1 MSGKEIL
8 TPSVDRSRLVP
19 PAIPATSISRKHLFH
34 LFETD
39 LPGVTV
45 VAAPVGF
52 GKSSLVS
59 QWAQSVERPTVWF
72 SVNPEDSIQSFFAH
86 VIESIRIVFPGFAEE
101 FENEPSPNALHNIK
115 KLTKAVGEIESGFNF
130 VLNNAASDNPAIA
143 DFAQALIDH
152 LPDNIHLVIIRRVT
166 PTTSLARYAS
176 LGNLSLI
183 TSQDLK
189 FSPEEVSR
197 IAKLNGADIDNEH
210 SRRLLDKC
218 DGWPAAVQMITRSI
232 ARGNQSSK
240 FEIESG
246 SSPLAVLALETI
258 NSFNPEYK
266 SKISRLVLL
275 SEFDLETAA
284 IVLGEDFSESYI
296 NKLATD
302 GLYMSVSSGASRVY
316 RFNDIVY
323 EVLSQQDFGDPEEN
337 KKIHEKLATHFWEKR
352 DYRNAL
358 EHVFKSGNK
367 DKFQLYRD
375 TGIRHM
381 AVIGRGDQLIKWSE
395 YAGDSSP
402 RGEMLKKTI
411 KVVGHLVNLEFARAE
426 ALATELE
433 IISEQSKEFEF
444 LTQLTSMA
452 FAHIYFARGEF
463 TRSLAMID
471 RALITD
477 SPYESI
483 ENTDRI
489 ALLRLKA
496 GIHYLYDQP
505 EEINECLK
513 KARIL
518 LNSGNVLN
526 APYYITCITSLSL
539 WCEGRFFEAAEHA
552 SIAINQASIA
562 GYASISAPLDAY
574 LVLARCQLELSQL
587 DKAVETST
595 VLFEKSSESNIWP
608 WALMA
613 EGTRA
618 RINVTKGQIPQMME
632 IVKQQRERLA
642 TLKSPHELSWL
653 VDITEVFLRFVLDD
667 WERAEE
673 LLRRMPRIEMVRQ
686 IDLNVKFQSDPK
698 RIPALVEGFPEST
711 PREKVNKF
719 LYQATINIDSE
730 NIALGYLNK
739 ALEIGAEVGYHEYFV
754 RQHRLYPIMV
764 KAAAAQ
770 PTVFRESVVHEMTE
784 RIQAMNS
791 DTGALEEKLTTRE
804 LEILK
809 HLTTGVPLSAIAKQL
824 HISQNTMKTHL
835 RNVYRKLGVDGR
847 HTAVEKAK
855 KLLLI

>member
-1 MSGKEIL
+1 MSGKEVL

-45 VAAPVGF
+45 VAAPAGF

-59 QWAQSVERPTVWF
+59 QWAQSVERPTVWL
-72 SVNPEDSIQSFFAH
+72 SINPQDSIQSFFAH
-86 VIESIRIVFPGFAEE
+86 VLESLRIVFPGFASD
-101 FENEPSPNALHNIK
+101 FEKEPSPNALHNIK
-115 KLTKAVGEIESGFNF
+115 KLTKAVGELKTGFNF
-130 VLNNAASDNPAIA
+130 VLNNAASDNPAVA
-143 DFAQALIDH
+143 DFSQELIDY
-152 LPDNIHLVIIRRVT
+152 LPDNVHLVVIRRVT

-197 IAKLNGADIDNEH
+197 IADLNGADIDNDH
-210 SRRLLDKC
+210 SRRLLEKC
-218 DGWPAAVQMITRSI
+218 DGWPAAVQMITRAI
-232 ARGNQSSK
+232 ARGTQSSN

-258 NSFNPEYK
+258 NSLNEENK

-302 GLYMSVSSGASRVY
+302 GLYMSVSSGASRIY

-323 EVLSQQDFGDPEEN
+323 EVLSQQNFGDPEEN
-337 KKIHEKLATHFWEKR
+337 RKIHERLATYFWDKR
-352 DYRNAL
+352 DYGKAL
-358 EHVFKSGNK
+358 EHVFKSG
-367 DKFQLYRD
+367 DREKFQIYLD
-375 TGIRHM
+375 TSIRQM

-395 YAGDSSP
+395 YSGDSSP
-402 RGEMLKKTI
+402 RGEVMKKTI

-433 IISEQSKEFEF
+433 IISEQSKELEF

-496 GIHYLYDQP
+496 GIHFIYDQP
-505 EEINECLK
+505 EEINDCLK
-513 KARIL
+513 KTRIL
-518 LNSGNVLN
+518 LNSGNVVN
-526 APYYITCITSLSL
+526 APYYITCITALSL

-552 SIAINQASIA
+552 SIAINQAAIA
-562 GYASISAPLDAY
+562 GYSSISAPLDAY
-574 LVLARCQLELSQL
+574 LVLARCQLELSQIE
-587 DKAVETST
+587 KAIETST
-595 VLFEKSSESNIWP
+595 LLFEKSSDSNIWP

-613 EGTRA
+613 EGTSA
-618 RINVTKGQIPQMME
+618 RIRITMGQIPQMME
-632 IVKQQRERLA
+632 VIEQQRERLNE
-642 TLKSPHELSWL
+642 LKAPHELSWL
-653 VDITEVFLRFVLDD
+653 IDVSEVFLRFVLDD
-667 WERAEE
+667 WDRTEA
-673 LLRRMPRIEMVRQ
+673 LLTRMPKIEMVRQ
-686 IDLNVKFQSDPK
+686 MDMNVKFQSDPK
-698 RIPALVEGFPEST
+698 KIPSFVEGLPENT
-711 PREKVNKF
+711 PREKVCKF
-719 LYQATINIDSE
+719 LYQATINMDSE
-730 NIALGYLNK
+730 NLALGYLNK
-739 ALEIGAEVGYHEYFV
+739 ALDVGAEVGYHEYFV

-770 PTVFRESVVHEMTE
+770 PTVFRESVVHEMTK
-784 RIQAMNS
+784 RIQAMHS

-835 RNVYRKLGVDGR
+835 RNVYRKLDVDGR

>member
-1 MSGKEIL
+1 MSGKEVI

-19 PAIPATSISRKHLFH
+19 PAIPATAISRKHLFH

-45 VAAPVGF
+45 VAAPAGF

-86 VIESIRIVFPGFAEE
+86 VLESIRIVFPGFAAE

-115 KLTKAVGEIESGFNF
+115 KLTKVVGEIESGFNF

-189 FSPEEVSR
+189 FSTEEVSR
-197 IAKLNGADIDNEH
+197 IANLNGADIDNEH

-218 DGWPAAVQMITRSI
+218 EGWPAAVQMITRSI
-232 ARGNQSSK
+232 ARGNQSSN

-258 NSFNPEYK
+258 NSLNPESK

-302 GLYMSVSSGASRVY
+302 GLYMSVSSGSTRIY

-323 EVLSQQDFGDPEEN
+323 EVLSQQEFGNPEEK
-337 KKIHEKLATHFWEKR
+337 KKIHEKLATHFWEKS

-367 DKFQLYRD
+367 EKFQLYLD

-395 YAGDSSP
+395 YTGDSSP
-402 RGEMLKKTI
+402 HGELMKKTI

-433 IISEQSKEFEF
+433 IISEQSKELEF

-471 RALITD
+471 RALMTE

-518 LNSGNVLN
+518 LNSGNVIN

-562 GYASISAPLDAY
+562 GYSSISAPLDAY
-574 LVLARCQLELSQL
+574 LVLARCQLELSQI
-587 DKAVETST
+587 DKAIETST
-595 VLFEKSSESNIWP
+595 LLFEKSSESKIWP

-618 RINVTKGQIPQMME
+618 RINITKGQIPQMME
-632 IVKQQRERLA
+632 IVKQQRERLTA
-642 TLKSPHELSWL
+642 LKSPHELSWL

-698 RIPALVEGFPEST
+698 RIPSLVEGFPENT

-719 LYQATINIDSE
+719 LYQATINLDSE
-730 NIALGYLNK
+730 NLALGYLNK
-739 ALEIGAEVGYHEYFV
+739 ALDIGAEVGYHEYFV
-754 RQHRLYPIMV
+754 RQHRLYSIMV

-770 PTVFRESVVHEMTE
+770 PTVFRESVVNEMTE

-835 RNVYRKLGVDGR
+835 RNVYRKLAVDGR

>member
-8 TPSVDRSRLVP
+8 TPSIDRSRLVP
-19 PAIPATSISRKHLFH
+19 PAIPANSISRKHLFH

-45 VAAPVGF
+45 VAAPAGF
-52 GKSSLVS
+52 GKSSLVA
-59 QWAQSVERPTVWF
+59 QWAQSVERPTVWL
-72 SVNPEDSIQSFFAH
+72 SVDPEDSMQSFFAH
-86 VIESIRIVFPGFAEE
+86 VLESIRIAFPGFASD
-101 FENEPSPNALHNIK
+101 FQKEPSPNALNNIK
-115 KLTKAVGEIESGFNF
+115 KLTTAVGGIKSGFNF
-130 VLNNAASDNPAIA
+130 VLNNAATDNPVVA
-143 DFAQALIDH
+143 DFSQALIDH
-152 LPDNIHLVIIRRVT
+152 LPDNVHLVVIRRVT

-189 FSPEEVSR
+189 FSHEEVSR
-197 IAKLNGADIDNEH
+197 IADLNAADIDNDQ
-210 SRRLLDKC
+210 SRRLLEKC
-218 DGWPAAVQMITRSI
+218 DGWPAAVQMITRAI
-232 ARGNQSSK
+232 ARGNQSTQ
-240 FEIESG
+240 FEIQSG

-258 NSFNPEYK
+258 NSLNAENK

-302 GLYMSVSSGASRVY
+302 GLYVSVSSGTNRMY

-323 EVLSQQDFGDPEEN
+323 EVLSQQEFIDPKETR
-337 KKIHEKLATHFWEKR
+337 KIHEKLASHFWEKG
-352 DYRNAL
+352 DYGKAL
-358 EHVFKSGNK
+358 DHVFKSGDQK
-367 DKFQLYRD
+367 KFKVYLD
-375 TGIRHM
+375 TSIRHM
-381 AVIGRGDQLIKWSE
+381 AVIGRGDQLLKWSE
-395 YAGDSSP
+395 YSGDTTP
-402 RGEMLKKTI
+402 QGDVMKKTI

-426 ALATELE
+426 ALASELE
-433 IISEQSKEFEF
+433 IISEQSKELEF

-463 TRSLAMID
+463 TRSLEMID
-471 RALITD
+471 RALASN

-496 GIHYLYDQP
+496 GIHFLYDQP
-505 EEINECLK
+505 EEVNECLK
-513 KARIL
+513 RARAL
-518 LNSGNVLN
+518 LGSGNVVN
-526 APYYITCITSLSL
+526 APYYITCITSMSL

-552 SIAINQASIA
+552 TIAINQASIA
-562 GYASISAPLDAY
+562 GYSSISAPLDAY
-574 LVLARCQLELSQL
+574 MVLARCQLELSEL
-587 DKAVETST
+587 DKSVETST

-618 RINVTKGQIPQMME
+618 RINITKGQIPQMME
-632 IVKQQRERLA
+632 IVKQQREKLA
-642 TLKSPHELSWL
+642 SLKSHHELSWM
-653 VDITEVFLRFVLDD
+653 VDLTELFLRFVLDD

-686 IDLNVKFQSDPK
+686 IDLNAKFQSDPK
-698 RIPALVEGFPEST
+698 KIPALVDAFPENT
-711 PREKVNKF
+711 PRERVNKF
-719 LYQATINIDSE
+719 LYQATINVESE
-730 NIALGYLNK
+730 NVALGYLNK
-739 ALEIGAEVGYHEYFV
+739 ALDVGAEVGYHEYFV

-784 RIQAMNS
+784 RIQAMNN
-791 DTGALEEKLTTRE
+791 DTGALEEKLTSRE

-809 HLTTGVPLSAIAKQL
+809 HLTTGIPLSAIAKQL

-835 RNVYRKLGVDGR
+835 RNVYRKLSVDGR

>member
-1 MSGKEIL
+1 
-8 TPSVDRSRLVP
+8 
-19 PAIPATSISRKHLFH
+19 
-34 LFETD
+34 
-39 LPGVTV
+39 
-45 VAAPVGF
+45 
-52 GKSSLVS
+52 
-59 QWAQSVERPTVWF
+59 
-72 SVNPEDSIQSFFAH
+72 
-86 VIESIRIVFPGFAEE
+86 
-101 FENEPSPNALHNIK
+101 
-115 KLTKAVGEIESGFNF
+115 
-130 VLNNAASDNPAIA
+130 
-143 DFAQALIDH
+143 
-152 LPDNIHLVIIRRVT
+152 
-166 PTTSLARYAS
+166 AS

-189 FSPEEVSR
+189 FSAEEVSL
-197 IAKLNGADIDNEH
+197 IADLNGADIENQH
-210 SRRLLDKC
+210 SRSLLEKC
-218 DGWPAAVQMITRSI
+218 DGWPAAVQMMTRAI
-232 ARGNQSSK
+232 ARGHQSSN
-240 FEIESG
+240 FEVESG

-258 NSFNPEYK
+258 NSLNAENR

-302 GLYMSVSSGASRVY
+302 GLYVSVSSGTNRIY
-316 RFNDIVY
+316 RFNDIVH
-323 EVLSQQDFGDPEEN
+323 EVLSQQDFIDPKESR
-337 KKIHEKLATHFWEKR
+337 KIHERLAIHFWDKGHYEK
-352 DYRNAL
+352 AL
-358 EHVFKSGNK
+358 EHIFKSENK
-367 DKFQLYRD
+367 EKFQVYLD
-375 TGIRHM
+375 TSIRHM
-381 AVIGRGDQLIKWSE
+381 AVIGRGDQLLKWSE
-395 YAGDSSP
+395 YSGDSGP
-402 RGEMLKKTI
+402 HGEMMKRTI

-433 IISEQSKEFEF
+433 IISEQSKELEF

-471 RALITD
+471 RALLTD

-496 GIHYLYDQP
+496 GIHFLYDQP
-505 EEINECLK
+505 EEINQCLK
-513 KARIL
+513 RAKSF
-518 LNSGNVLN
+518 LNSGNVIN
-526 APYYITCITSLSL
+526 APYYITCITSMSL

-552 SIAINQASIA
+552 TIAINQASIA
-562 GYASISAPLDAY
+562 GYASISAPHDAY
-574 LVLARCQLELSQL
+574 MVLARCQLELSQL

-618 RINVTKGQIPQMME
+618 RINITKGQIPQMME

-653 VDITEVFLRFVLDD
+653 IDITEVFLRFVLDD

-673 LLRRMPRIEMVRQ
+673 LLHRMPRIEMVRQ
-686 IDLNVKFQSDPK
+686 IDLNAKFQSDPK
-698 RIPALVEGFPEST
+698 KIPALVEAFPENT

-719 LYQATINIDSE
+719 LYQATINVESE

-739 ALEIGAEVGYHEYFV
+739 ALEVGAEVGYHEYFV

-791 DTGALEEKLTTRE
+791 DTGALEEKLTSRE

-809 HLTTGVPLSAIAKQL
+809 HLTTGIPLSAIAKQL

-847 HTAVEKAK
+847 HSAVEKAK
-855 KLLLI
+855 KLLII

>member
-19 PAIPATSISRKHLFH
+19 PATPSNAISRKHLFH

-45 VAAPVGF
+45 VAAPAGF

-72 SVNPEDSIQSFFAH
+72 SVNPQDSMQTFFAH
-86 VIESIRIVFPGFAEE
+86 VLEAIRIVFPGFASE
-101 FENEPSPNALHNIK
+101 FEKEPSPNALHNIK
-115 KLTKAVGEIESGFNF
+115 KLTTAVGAIKSGFNF
-130 VLNNAASDNPAIA
+130 VLNNGALDNPHVT
-143 DFAQALIDH
+143 DFSQELIDH
-152 LPDNIHLVIIRRVT
+152 LSDNVHLVIIRRFT
-166 PTTSLARYAS
+166 PDTSLARYAS

-197 IAKLNGADIDNEH
+197 IADLNGADIDNDH
-210 SRRLLDKC
+210 SRRLLKKC
-218 DGWPAAVQMITRSI
+218 DGWPAAVQMITRAI
-232 ARGNQSSK
+232 ARGNQSSN

-258 NSFNPEYK
+258 NSMNAENK

-284 IVLGEDFSESYI
+284 IVLGEDFSESFI
-296 NKLATD
+296 NKLVTD
-302 GLYMSVSSGASRVY
+302 GLYVSVSSGTSRIY

-323 EVLSQQDFGDPEEN
+323 EALSQQNFGDPEEN
-337 KKIHEKLATHFWEKR
+337 RKIHERLATHFWDKR
-352 DYRNAL
+352 DYGKAL
-358 EHVFKSGNK
+358 EHVFKAGDK
-367 DKFQLYRD
+367 EKFQLYLD
-375 TGIRHM
+375 TSIRHM

-395 YAGDSSP
+395 YSGDSSP
-402 RGEMLKKTI
+402 RGEMMKKTI

-433 IISEQSKEFEF
+433 IISEQSKELEF

-471 RALITD
+471 RALMTD

-496 GIHYLYDQP
+496 GIHFLYDQP
-505 EEINECLK
+505 DEINDCLK
-513 KARIL
+513 RAKSL
-518 LNSGNVLN
+518 LNSGNVIN
-526 APYYITCITSLSL
+526 APYYITCITSMSL

-552 SIAINQASIA
+552 TIAINQASMA

-587 DKAVETST
+587 DKAVDTST
-595 VLFEKSSESNIWP
+595 VLVEKSSESNIWP

-613 EGTRA
+613 EGTSA
-618 RINVTKGQIPQMME
+618 RINITKGQIPQMME
-632 IVKQQRERLA
+632 MVKQQRERLA

-686 IDLNVKFQSDPK
+686 IDLNAKFQSDPK
-698 RIPALVEGFPEST
+698 KIPALVDAFPENT

-719 LYQATINIDSE
+719 LYQATINVESE

-739 ALEIGAEVGYHEYFV
+739 ALEVGAEVGYHEYFV

-791 DTGALEEKLTTRE
+791 DTGALEEKLTSRE

-809 HLTTGVPLSAIAKQL
+809 HLTTGIPLSAIAKQL

>member
-1 MSGKEIL
+1 MSSTEVI
-8 TPSVDRSRLVP
+8 TPSIDRSRILAPAVP
-19 PAIPATSISRKHLFH
+19 ASFISRKHLFH
-34 LFETD
+34 LFETG

-45 VAAPVGF
+45 VAAPAGY

-59 QWAQSVERPTVWF
+59 QWAQGSQLPTVWLN
-72 SVNPEDSIQSFFAH
+72 VNAADSTQSFFAH
-86 VIESIRIVFPGFAEE
+86 VLAAIRVKFPDFGSD
-101 FENEPSPNALHNIK
+101 FENEPSANPFLNVK
-115 KLTKAVGEIESGFNF
+115 KLTQAAGDLKEAFNF
-130 VLNNAASDNPAIA
+130 VLDNGPA
-143 DFAQALIDH
+143 DSPEVTTVAQALIDFLPNNVH
-152 LPDNIHLVIIRRVT
+152 LIIVRRVT

-189 FSPEEVSR
+189 FSDAEISK
-197 IAKLNGADIDNEH
+197 IAEINGLQQLDDDSLKLIDRCE
-210 SRRLLDKC
+210 
-218 DGWPAAVQMITRSI
+218 GWPAAVQMITRSI
-232 ARGNQSSK
+232 ARGNQNSK

-258 NSFNPEYK
+258 NSLNAENK

-284 IVLGEDFSESYI
+284 IVLGEDFSESFI

-302 GLYMSVSSGASRVY
+302 GLYVSVSSGPNRVY

-323 EVLSQQDFGDPEEN
+323 EVLSHQEFGDPREN
-337 KKIHEKLATHFWEKR
+337 RKIHEKLASHFWER
-352 DYRNAL
+352 GDYGKAL
-358 EHVFKSGNK
+358 EHVFKSDNEE
-367 DKFQLYRD
+367 KFKVYLD
-375 TGIRHM
+375 TSIRYM

-395 YAGDSSP
+395 YAGDTSP
-402 RGEMLKKTI
+402 RGEVMKKTI

-433 IISEQSKEFEF
+433 IISEQSKELEF
-444 LTQLTSMA
+444 LNQLTSMA

-463 TRSLAMID
+463 TRSLAMIE
-471 RALITD
+471 RALMSD
-477 SPYESI
+477 SPFESI

-496 GIHYLYDQP
+496 GIHFLYDQP

-518 LNSGNVLN
+518 LNSGNVIN

-552 SIAINQASIA
+552 SIAINQALIA

-574 LVLARCQLELSQL
+574 MVLARCQLELSQL

-595 VLFEKSSESNIWP
+595 VLFEKSTDSNIWP

-618 RINVTKGQIPQMME
+618 CINITKGQIPQMME

-642 TLKSPHELSWL
+642 ELRSPHELSWL
-653 VDITEVFLRFVLDD
+653 IDITEVFLRFVLDD

-673 LLRRMPRIEMVRQ
+673 LLRRMPKIEMVRQ
-686 IDLNVKFQSDPK
+686 IDLNAKFQSDPRK
-698 RIPALVEGFPEST
+698 IPALVDGFPENT
-711 PREKVNKF
+711 PRERVNKF
-719 LYQATINIDSE
+719 LYQATINIDHE
-730 NIALGYLNK
+730 NLALAHLNK

-770 PTVFRESVVHEMTE
+770 PTVFRESVVQEMTE

-791 DTGALEEKLTTRE
+791 DTGALEEKLTARE

-809 HLTTGVPLSAIAKQL
+809 HLTTGIPLSAIAKQL

>member
-8 TPSVDRSRLVP
+8 TPAIDRSRLVP

-45 VAAPVGF
+45 VAAPAGF

-59 QWAQSVERPTVWF
+59 QWAQTVERPTVWLT
-72 SVNPEDSIQSFFAH
+72 VNPQDSMQSFFAH
-86 VIESIRIVFPGFAEE
+86 VLESIRTVFPGFASE
-101 FENEPSPNALHNIK
+101 FEKEPSPNALHNIK
-115 KLTKAVGEIESGFNF
+115 KLTTAVAGIKGGFNF
-130 VLNNAASDNPAIA
+130 VLNNGAVDNPEIA
-143 DFAQALIDH
+143 GFSQELIDY
-152 LPDNIHLVIIRRVT
+152 LPDNVHLVVIRRVT

-197 IAKLNGADIDNEH
+197 IADLNGADIDNEQ
-210 SRRLLDKC
+210 SRSLLEKC
-218 DGWPAAVQMITRSI
+218 DGWPAAVQMITRAI
-232 ARGNQSSK
+232 ARGNKSTQ
-240 FEIESG
+240 FEIGSG
-246 SSPLAVLALETI
+246 TSPLAVLALETI
-258 NSFNPEYK
+258 NSLNAENK

-302 GLYMSVSSGASRVY
+302 GLYMSVSSGPSRIY
-316 RFNDIVY
+316 RFNDIVH
-323 EVLSQQDFGDPEEN
+323 EVLSQQNFGDPEEN
-337 KKIHEKLATHFWEKR
+337 KKIHAKLATFFWEKS
-352 DYRNAL
+352 DYGKAL
-358 EHVFKSGNK
+358 EHVLKSGDK
-367 DKFQLYRD
+367 AKFQVYLD
-375 TGIRHM
+375 TSIRHM
-381 AVIGRGDQLIKWSE
+381 AVIGRGDQLLKWSE
-395 YAGDSSP
+395 YSGDSSP
-402 RGEMLKKTI
+402 RGEVMKKTI

-433 IISEQSKEFEF
+433 IISEQSKELEF

-496 GIHYLYDQP
+496 GIHFLYDQP

-513 KARIL
+513 KARNL
-518 LNSGNVLN
+518 LNSGNVIN

-552 SIAINQASIA
+552 SIAISQASIA
-562 GYASISAPLDAY
+562 GYSSISAPLDAY
-574 LVLARCQLELSQL
+574 MVLARCQLELSQI

-595 VLFEKSSESNIWP
+595 LLYEKSSESAIWP

-613 EGTRA
+613 EGTAA
-618 RINVTKGQIPQMME
+618 RIKITKGQIPQMME
-632 IVKQQRERLA
+632 TVKQQREKLA
-642 TLKSPHELSWL
+642 SLKGAHELSWL
-653 VDITEVFLRFVLDD
+653 VDMTEVFLRFILDD
-667 WERAEE
+667 WDRAEE
-673 LLRRMPRIEMVRQ
+673 LLRRMPKIEMVRQ
-686 IDLNVKFQSDPK
+686 IDLNVKFQNDPK
-698 RIPALVEGFPEST
+698 RIPALVEAFPENT

-730 NIALGYLNK
+730 NLALGYLNK
-739 ALEIGAEVGYHEYFV
+739 ALDAGAEVGYHEYFV

-764 KAAAAQ
+764 KAAATQ

-791 DTGALEEKLTTRE
+791 DTGALDEKLTSRE

>member
-1 MSGKEIL
+1 MSSTEVI
-8 TPSVDRSRLVP
+8 TPSIDRSRILAPAVP
-19 PAIPATSISRKHLFH
+19 ASFISRKHLFH
-34 LFETD
+34 LFETG

-45 VAAPVGF
+45 VAAPAGY

-59 QWAQSVERPTVWF
+59 QWAQGSQLPTVWLN
-72 SVNPEDSIQSFFAH
+72 VNAADSTQSFFAH
-86 VIESIRIVFPGFAEE
+86 VLAAIRVKFPDFGSD
-101 FENEPSPNALHNIK
+101 FENEPSANPFLNVK
-115 KLTKAVGEIESGFNF
+115 KLTQAAGDLKEAFNF
-130 VLNNAASDNPAIA
+130 VLDNGPA
-143 DFAQALIDH
+143 DSPEVTTVAQALIDFLPNNVH
-152 LPDNIHLVIIRRVT
+152 LIIVRRVT

-189 FSPEEVSR
+189 FSDAEISK
-197 IAKLNGADIDNEH
+197 IAEINGLQQLDDDSSKLIDRCE
-210 SRRLLDKC
+210 
-218 DGWPAAVQMITRSI
+218 GWPAAVQMITRSI
-232 ARGNQSSK
+232 ARGNQNSK

-258 NSFNPEYK
+258 NSLNAENK

-284 IVLGEDFSESYI
+284 IVLGEDFSESFI

-302 GLYMSVSSGASRVY
+302 GLYVSVSSGPNRVY

-323 EVLSQQDFGDPEEN
+323 EVLSHQEFGDPREN
-337 KKIHEKLATHFWEKR
+337 RKIHEKLASHFWER
-352 DYRNAL
+352 GDYGKAL
-358 EHVFKSGNK
+358 EHVFKSDNEE
-367 DKFQLYRD
+367 KFKVYLD
-375 TGIRHM
+375 TSIRYM

-395 YAGDSSP
+395 YAGDTSP
-402 RGEMLKKTI
+402 RGEVMKKTI

-433 IISEQSKEFEF
+433 IISEQSKELEF
-444 LTQLTSMA
+444 LNQLTSMA

-463 TRSLAMID
+463 TRSLAMIE
-471 RALITD
+471 RALMSD
-477 SPYESI
+477 SPFESI

-496 GIHYLYDQP
+496 GIHFLYDQP

-518 LNSGNVLN
+518 LNSGNVIN

-552 SIAINQASIA
+552 SIAINQALIA

-574 LVLARCQLELSQL
+574 MVLARCQLELSQL

-595 VLFEKSSESNIWP
+595 VLFEKSTDSNIWP

-618 RINVTKGQIPQMME
+618 CINITKGQIPQMME
-632 IVKQQRERLA
+632 MVKQQRERLA
-642 TLKSPHELSWL
+642 ELRSPHELSWL
-653 VDITEVFLRFVLDD
+653 IDITEVFLRFVLDD

-673 LLRRMPRIEMVRQ
+673 LLRRMPKIEMVRQ
-686 IDLNVKFQSDPK
+686 IDLNAKFQSDPRK
-698 RIPALVEGFPEST
+698 IPALVDGFPENT
-711 PREKVNKF
+711 PRERVNKF
-719 LYQATINIDSE
+719 LYQATINIDHE
-730 NIALGYLNK
+730 NLALAHLNK

-770 PTVFRESVVHEMTE
+770 PTVFRESVVQEMTE

-791 DTGALEEKLTTRE
+791 DTGALEEKLTARE

-809 HLTTGVPLSAIAKQL
+809 HLTTGIPLSAIAKQL

>member
-1 MSGKEIL
+1 MSPKEVI
-8 TPSVDRSRLVP
+8 TPSIDRSRILAPAVP
-19 PAIPATSISRKHLFH
+19 ASFISRKHLFH
-34 LFETD
+34 LFETG

-45 VAAPVGF
+45 VAAPAGY

-59 QWAQSVERPTVWF
+59 QWAQGSQLPTVWLN
-72 SVNPEDSIQSFFAH
+72 VNAADSTQSFFAH
-86 VIESIRIVFPGFAEE
+86 VLAAIRVKFPDFGSD
-101 FENEPSPNALHNIK
+101 FENEPSANPFLNVK
-115 KLTKAVGEIESGFNF
+115 KLTQAAGDLKEAFNF
-130 VLNNAASDNPAIA
+130 VLDNGPA
-143 DFAQALIDH
+143 DSPEVTTVAQALIDFLPNNVH
-152 LPDNIHLVIIRRVT
+152 LIIVRRVT

-189 FSPEEVSR
+189 FSDAEISK
-197 IAKLNGADIDNEH
+197 IAELNGLQQLDNKSIKLIDRCE
-210 SRRLLDKC
+210 
-218 DGWPAAVQMITRSI
+218 GWPAAVQMITRSI
-232 ARGNQSSK
+232 ARGNQNSK

-258 NSFNPEYK
+258 NSLNAENK

-302 GLYMSVSSGASRVY
+302 GLYMSVSSGPNRVY

-323 EVLSQQDFGDPEEN
+323 EVLSHQEFGDPREN
-337 KKIHEKLATHFWEKR
+337 KKIHEKLASHFWER
-352 DYRNAL
+352 GDYGKAL
-358 EHVFKSGNK
+358 DHVFKSDNK
-367 DKFQLYRD
+367 EKFKVYLD
-375 TGIRHM
+375 TSIRHM

-402 RGEMLKKTI
+402 LGDVMKKTI

-433 IISEQSKEFEF
+433 IISEQSKELEF
-444 LTQLTSMA
+444 LNQLTSMA

-471 RALITD
+471 RALMSD

-496 GIHYLYDQP
+496 GIHFLYDQP
-505 EEINECLK
+505 EEINDCLK
-513 KARIL
+513 KARVL
-518 LNSGNVLN
+518 LNSGNVIN

-552 SIAINQASIA
+552 SIAINQALIA

-574 LVLARCQLELSQL
+574 MVLARCQLELSQL

-595 VLFEKSSESNIWP
+595 VLFEKSTDSNIWP

-618 RINVTKGQIPQMME
+618 RINITKGQIPQMME

-642 TLKSPHELSWL
+642 ELRSPHELSWL
-653 VDITEVFLRFVLDD
+653 IDITEVFLRFVLDD

-673 LLRRMPRIEMVRQ
+673 LLRRMPKIEMVRQ
-686 IDLNVKFQSDPK
+686 IDLNAKFQSDPK
-698 RIPALVEGFPEST
+698 KIPALVDGFPENT
-711 PREKVNKF
+711 PRERVNKF
-719 LYQATINIDSE
+719 LYQATINIDHE
-730 NIALGYLNK
+730 NLALAHLNK

-770 PTVFRESVVHEMTE
+770 PTVFIESVVQEMTE

-791 DTGALEEKLTTRE
+791 DTGALEEKLTARE

-809 HLTTGVPLSAIAKQL
+809 HLTTGIPLSAIAKQL

>member
-8 TPSVDRSRLVP
+8 TPSVDHSRLVP
-19 PAIPATSISRKHLFH
+19 PAIPATAISRKHLFH

-45 VAAPVGF
+45 VAAPAGF

-86 VIESIRIVFPGFAEE
+86 VLESIRIVFPGFAAE

-189 FSPEEVSR
+189 FSTEEVSR
-197 IAKLNGADIDNEH
+197 IANLNGADIDNEH

-218 DGWPAAVQMITRSI
+218 EGWPAAVQMITRSI
-232 ARGNQSSK
+232 ARGNQSSN

-258 NSFNPEYK
+258 NSLNPESK

-316 RFNDIVY
+316 KFNDIVY
-323 EVLSQQDFGDPEEN
+323 EVLSQQEFGNPEEN

-367 DKFQLYRD
+367 DKFQLYLD

-395 YAGDSSP
+395 YSADSSP
-402 RGEMLKKTI
+402 RGEMMKKTI

-433 IISEQSKEFEF
+433 IISEQSKELEF

-471 RALITD
+471 RALMTE

-496 GIHYLYDQP
+496 GIHFLYDQP

-518 LNSGNVLN
+518 LNFGNVIN

-562 GYASISAPLDAY
+562 GYSSISAPFDAY
-574 LVLARCQLELSQL
+574 MVLARCQLELSQI
-587 DKAVETST
+587 DKTIETST
-595 VLFEKSSESNIWP
+595 LLFEKSSESKIWP

-618 RINVTKGQIPQMME
+618 RINITKGQIPQMME
-632 IVKQQRERLA
+632 IVKQQRERLTA
-642 TLKSPHELSWL
+642 LKSPHELSWL

-698 RIPALVEGFPEST
+698 RIPSLVEGFPENT

-719 LYQATINIDSE
+719 LYQATINLDSE
-730 NIALGYLNK
+730 NLALGYLNK
-739 ALEIGAEVGYHEYFV
+739 ALDIGAEVGYHEYFV
-754 RQHRLYPIMV
+754 RQHRLYSIMV

-770 PTVFRESVVHEMTE
+770 PTVFRESVVNEMTE

-791 DTGALEEKLTTRE
+791 DTGVLEEKLTTRE

-835 RNVYRKLGVDGR
+835 RNVYRKLAVDGR

>member
-1 MSGKEIL
+1 MSPKEVI
-8 TPSVDRSRLVP
+8 TPSIDRSRILVP
-19 PAIPATSISRKHLFH
+19 AVPASFISRKHLFH
-34 LFETD
+34 LFETG
-39 LPGVTV
+39 LPGITV
-45 VAAPVGF
+45 VAAPAGY

-59 QWAQSVERPTVWF
+59 QWAQGSQLPTVWLN
-72 SVNPEDSIQSFFAH
+72 VNAADSTQSFFAH
-86 VIESIRIVFPGFAEE
+86 VLAAIRVKFPDFGSD
-101 FENEPSPNALHNIK
+101 FENEPSANPLLNVK
-115 KLTKAVGEIESGFNF
+115 KLTEAAGDLKEAFNF
-130 VLNNAASDNPAIA
+130 VLDNGPA
-143 DFAQALIDH
+143 DSPEVTTVAQALIDFLPNNVH
-152 LPDNIHLVIIRRVT
+152 LIIVRRVT

-189 FSPEEVSR
+189 FSDAEISK
-197 IAKLNGADIDNEH
+197 IAEINGLQQLDDDSSKLIDRCE
-210 SRRLLDKC
+210 
-218 DGWPAAVQMITRSI
+218 GWPAAVQMITRSI
-232 ARGNQSSK
+232 ARGNQNSK

-258 NSFNPEYK
+258 NSLNAENK

-284 IVLGEDFSESYI
+284 IVLGEDFSESFI

-302 GLYMSVSSGASRVY
+302 GLYVSVSSGPDRVY

-323 EVLSQQDFGDPEEN
+323 EVLSHQEFGDPREN
-337 KKIHEKLATHFWEKR
+337 RKIHEKLASHFWER
-352 DYRNAL
+352 GDYRKAL
-358 EHVFKSGNK
+358 EHVFKSDNEE
-367 DKFQLYRD
+367 KFKVYLD
-375 TGIRHM
+375 TSIRYM

-395 YAGDSSP
+395 YAGDTSP
-402 RGEMLKKTI
+402 RGEVMKKTI

-433 IISEQSKEFEF
+433 IISEQSKELEF
-444 LTQLTSMA
+444 LNQLTSMA

-463 TRSLAMID
+463 TRSLAMIE
-471 RALITD
+471 RALMSD
-477 SPYESI
+477 SPFESI

-496 GIHYLYDQP
+496 GIHFLYDQP

-518 LNSGNVLN
+518 LNSGNVIN

-552 SIAINQASIA
+552 SIAINQALIA

-574 LVLARCQLELSQL
+574 MVLARCQLELSQL

-595 VLFEKSSESNIWP
+595 VLFEKSTDSNIWP

-618 RINVTKGQIPQMME
+618 CINITKGQIPQMME
-632 IVKQQRERLA
+632 MVKQQRERLA
-642 TLKSPHELSWL
+642 ELRSPHELSWL
-653 VDITEVFLRFVLDD
+653 IDITEVFLRFVLDD

-673 LLRRMPRIEMVRQ
+673 LLRRMPKIEMVRQ
-686 IDLNVKFQSDPK
+686 IDLNAKFQSDPRK
-698 RIPALVEGFPEST
+698 IPALVDGFPENT
-711 PREKVNKF
+711 PRERVNKF
-719 LYQATINIDSE
+719 LYQATINIDHE
-730 NIALGYLNK
+730 NLALAHLNK

-770 PTVFRESVVHEMTE
+770 PTVFRESVVQEMTE

-791 DTGALEEKLTTRE
+791 DTGALEEKLTARE

-809 HLTTGVPLSAIAKQL
+809 HLTTGIPLSAIAKQL

>member
-8 TPSVDRSRLVP
+8 TPSVDHSRLVP
-19 PAIPATSISRKHLFH
+19 PAIPASSISRKHLFH

-45 VAAPVGF
+45 VAAPAGF

-86 VIESIRIVFPGFAEE
+86 VLESIRIAFPGFASD

-115 KLTKAVGEIESGFNF
+115 KLTKAVGEIQSGFNF
-130 VLNNAASDNPAIA
+130 VLNNAASDNPAVA

-152 LPDNIHLVIIRRVT
+152 LPDNVHLVIIRRVT

-197 IAKLNGADIDNEH
+197 IANLNGADIDNEH
-210 SRRLLDKC
+210 SRRLVDKC

-258 NSFNPEYK
+258 NSLNPENK

-302 GLYMSVSSGASRVY
+302 GLYMSVSSGPTRIY

-323 EVLSQQDFGDPEEN
+323 EVLSQQDFGNPEEN

-367 DKFQLYRD
+367 DKFQLYLD

-433 IISEQSKEFEF
+433 IISEQSKELEF

-471 RALITD
+471 RALMTE
-477 SPYESI
+477 SPYGSI

-574 LVLARCQLELSQL
+574 LVLARCQLELSQI
-587 DKAVETST
+587 DKAIETST
-595 VLFEKSSESNIWP
+595 LLFEKSSESNIWP

-618 RINVTKGQIPQMME
+618 RINITKGQIPQMME
-632 IVKQQRERLA
+632 IVKQQRARLE
-642 TLKSPHELSWL
+642 TLRSPHELSWL
-653 VDITEVFLRFVLDD
+653 VDVTEVFLRFVLDD

-673 LLRRMPRIEMVRQ
+673 LLRRMPKIEMVRQ
-686 IDLNVKFQSDPK
+686 IDLNVKFQADPK
-698 RIPALVEGFPEST
+698 KIPTLIEGFPENT

-730 NIALGYLNK
+730 NLALGYLNK
-739 ALEIGAEVGYHEYFV
+739 ALDIGAEVGYHEYFV

-770 PTVFRESVVHEMTE
+770 PTVFRESVVNEMTE

-835 RNVYRKLGVDGR
+835 RNVYRKLAVDGR
-847 HTAVEKAK
+847 HAAVEKAK

>member
-1 MSGKEIL
+1 MSSTEVI
-8 TPSVDRSRLVP
+8 TPSIDRSRILAPAVP
-19 PAIPATSISRKHLFH
+19 ASFISRKHLFH
-34 LFETD
+34 LFETG

-45 VAAPVGF
+45 VAAPAGY

-59 QWAQSVERPTVWF
+59 QWAQGSQLPTVWLN
-72 SVNPEDSIQSFFAH
+72 VNAADSTQSFFAH
-86 VIESIRIVFPGFAEE
+86 VLAAIRVKFPDFGSD
-101 FENEPSPNALHNIK
+101 FENEPSANPFLNVK
-115 KLTKAVGEIESGFNF
+115 KLTQAAGDLKEAFNF
-130 VLNNAASDNPAIA
+130 VLDNGPA
-143 DFAQALIDH
+143 DSPEVTTVAQALIDFLPNNVH
-152 LPDNIHLVIIRRVT
+152 LIIVRRVT

-189 FSPEEVSR
+189 FSDAEISK
-197 IAKLNGADIDNEH
+197 IAEINGLQQLDDDSSKLIDRCE
-210 SRRLLDKC
+210 
-218 DGWPAAVQMITRSI
+218 GWPAAVQMITRSI
-232 ARGNQSSK
+232 ARGNQNSK

-258 NSFNPEYK
+258 NSLNAENK

-284 IVLGEDFSESYI
+284 IVLGEDFSESFI

-302 GLYMSVSSGASRVY
+302 GLYVSVSSGPDRVY

-323 EVLSQQDFGDPEEN
+323 EVLSHQEFGDPREN
-337 KKIHEKLATHFWEKR
+337 RKIHEKLASHFWER
-352 DYRNAL
+352 GDYRKAL
-358 EHVFKSGNK
+358 EHVFKSDNEE
-367 DKFQLYRD
+367 KFKVYLD
-375 TGIRHM
+375 TSIRYM

-395 YAGDSSP
+395 YAGDTSP
-402 RGEMLKKTI
+402 RGEVMKKTI

-433 IISEQSKEFEF
+433 IISEQSKELEF
-444 LTQLTSMA
+444 LNQLTSMA

-471 RALITD
+471 RALMSD

-496 GIHYLYDQP
+496 GIHFLYDQP

-518 LNSGNVLN
+518 LNSGNVIN

-552 SIAINQASIA
+552 SIAINQALIA

-574 LVLARCQLELSQL
+574 MVLARCQLELSQL

-595 VLFEKSSESNIWP
+595 VLFEKSTDSNIWP

-618 RINVTKGQIPQMME
+618 CINITKGQIPQMME
-632 IVKQQRERLA
+632 MVKQQRERLA
-642 TLKSPHELSWL
+642 ELRSPHELSWL
-653 VDITEVFLRFVLDD
+653 IDITEVFLRFVLDD

-673 LLRRMPRIEMVRQ
+673 LLRRMPKIEMVRQ
-686 IDLNVKFQSDPK
+686 IDLNAKFQSDPRK
-698 RIPALVEGFPEST
+698 IPALVDGFPENT
-711 PREKVNKF
+711 PRERVNKF
-719 LYQATINIDSE
+719 LYQATINIDHE
-730 NIALGYLNK
+730 NLALAHLNK

-770 PTVFRESVVHEMTE
+770 PTVFRESVVQEMTE

-791 DTGALEEKLTTRE
+791 DTGALEEKLTARE

-809 HLTTGVPLSAIAKQL
+809 HLTTGIPLSAIAKQL

>member
-1 MSGKEIL
+1 MSPKEVI
-8 TPSVDRSRLVP
+8 TPSIDRSRIVAPSVP
-19 PAIPATSISRKHLFH
+19 ANFISRKHLFH
-34 LFETD
+34 LFETG

-45 VAAPVGF
+45 VAAPAGY
-52 GKSSLVS
+52 GKSALVS
-59 QWAQSVERPTVWF
+59 QWAQSSQLPTVWLN
-72 SVNPEDSIQSFFAH
+72 VNANDSTQSFFAH
-86 VIESIRIVFPGFAEE
+86 VLAAIRMKFPDFGSD
-101 FENEPSPNALHNIK
+101 FENEPSANPLLNVK
-115 KLTKAVGEIESGFNF
+115 KLTEAAGDLKEAFNF
-130 VLNNAASDNPAIA
+130 VLDNGPA
-143 DFAQALIDH
+143 DSPEVTTVAQALIDFLPNNVH
-152 LPDNIHLVIIRRVT
+152 LIIVRRVT

-189 FSPEEVSR
+189 FSDTEVSK
-197 IAKLNGADIDNEH
+197 IAELNGLQQLDSNS
-210 SRRLLDKC
+210 SRLVGRC
-218 DGWPAAVQMITRSI
+218 EGWPAAVQMITRSI
-232 ARGNQSSK
+232 ARGNQYSK

-258 NSFNPEYK
+258 NSLNAENK

-302 GLYMSVSSGASRVY
+302 GLYMSVSSGPNRVY

-323 EVLSQQDFGDPEEN
+323 EVLSQQEFGDPGEN
-337 KKIHEKLATHFWEKR
+337 RKIHEKLASHYWDVG
-352 DYRNAL
+352 DYGKAL
-358 EHVFKSGNK
+358 EHVFKSENK
-367 DKFQLYRD
+367 EKFEVYLD
-375 TGIRHM
+375 TSIRHM

-395 YAGDSSP
+395 YSGDSSP
-402 RGEMLKKTI
+402 RGEMMKKTI

-433 IISEQSKEFEF
+433 IISEQSQELVF

-471 RALITD
+471 RALLTD
-477 SPYESI
+477 APYESI

-496 GIHYLYDQP
+496 GIHFLYDQP
-505 EEINECLK
+505 EEINDCLK
-513 KARIL
+513 RARAL
-518 LNSGNVLN
+518 LSSGNVIN

-552 SIAINQASIA
+552 SIAIDQASIA

-574 LVLARCQLELSQL
+574 MVLARCQLELSQL
-587 DKAVETST
+587 DKAIETST

-618 RINVTKGQIPQMME
+618 RINITKGQIPQMME

-642 TLKSPHELSWL
+642 ELKSPHELSWL
-653 VDITEVFLRFVLDD
+653 IDITEVFLRFVLDD

-673 LLRRMPRIEMVRQ
+673 LLRRMPKIEMVRQ
-686 IDLNVKFQSDPK
+686 IDLNAKFQSDPK
-698 RIPALVEGFPEST
+698 KIPALVDGFPENT
-711 PREKVNKF
+711 PRERVNKF
-719 LYQATINIDSE
+719 LYQATIHVESE
-730 NIALGYLNK
+730 NVALGYLNK

-791 DTGALEEKLTTRE
+791 DTGALEEKLTARE

-809 HLTTGVPLSAIAKQL
+809 HLTTGIPLSAIAKQL

>member
-1 MSGKEIL
+1 MSPKEAI
-8 TPSVDRSRLVP
+8 TPSIDRSRILAPAVP
-19 PAIPATSISRKHLFH
+19 ANFISRKHLFH
-34 LFETD
+34 LFETG

-45 VAAPVGF
+45 VAAPAGY

-59 QWAQSVERPTVWF
+59 QWAENSPLPTVWL
-72 SVNPEDSIQSFFAH
+72 SVDAADSTQTFFAH
-86 VIESIRIVFPGFAEE
+86 VLAAIQVKFPEFGSD
-101 FENEPSPNALHNIK
+101 FENEPSANPLLNVK
-115 KLTKAVGEIESGFNF
+115 KLTGAAGDLKEAFNF
-130 VLNNAASDNPAIA
+130 VLDNGPA
-143 DFAQALIDH
+143 DSPEVTSVAQALIDFLPNNVH
-152 LPDNIHLVIIRRVT
+152 LIIVRRMT
-166 PTTSLARYAS
+166 PATSLARYAS

-183 TSQDLK
+183 TSQDLR
-189 FSPEEVSR
+189 FSEQEVSKV
-197 IAKLNGADIDNEH
+197 AELNGLQQLDAN
-210 SRRLLDKC
+210 SLRLVDQC
-218 DGWPAAVQMITRSI
+218 EGWPAAVQMITRSI
-232 ARGNQSSK
+232 ARGNQSSQ

-246 SSPLAVLALETI
+246 SSPISVLALETI
-258 NSFNPEYK
+258 NSLNAENR

-302 GLYMSVSSGASRVY
+302 GLYVSVSSGANRIY

-323 EVLSQQDFGDPEEN
+323 QVLSQQDFGDPEES
-337 KKIHEKLATHFWEKR
+337 KKIHEKLATHFWDKG
-352 DYRNAL
+352 DYGKAL
-358 EHVFKSGNK
+358 DHIFKSGNK
-367 DKFQLYRD
+367 EKFQVYLD
-375 TGIRHM
+375 TSIRHM

-395 YAGDSSP
+395 FSGDSSP
-402 RGEMLKKTI
+402 HGEMMKKTI

-433 IISEQSKEFEF
+433 IISEQSPDLAF

-463 TRSLAMID
+463 TRSLSMID
-471 RALITD
+471 RALITE

-496 GIHYLYDQP
+496 GIHFLYDQP
-505 EEINECLK
+505 EEIHECLK
-513 KARIL
+513 RARLL
-518 LNSGNVLN
+518 LNSGNVIN

-539 WCEGRFFEAAEHA
+539 WCDGRFFEAAEHA

-562 GYASISAPLDAY
+562 GYTSISAPFDAY
-574 LVLARCQLELSQL
+574 MVLARCQLELSQL
-587 DKAVETST
+587 DKAVETSSL
-595 VLFEKSSESNIWP
+595 LFEKSSESNIWP

-618 RINVTKGQIPQMME
+618 RINITKGQIPQMME

-642 TLKSPHELSWL
+642 TLKSQHELSWL
-653 VDITEVFLRFVLDD
+653 IDVTEVFLRFVLDD

-686 IDLNVKFQSDPK
+686 IDLNVKFQSDPRK
-698 RIPALVEGFPEST
+698 IPALVEAFPENT

-719 LYQATINIDSE
+719 LYQATINVESE

-739 ALEIGAEVGYHEYFV
+739 ALEVGAEVGYHEYFV

-791 DTGALEEKLTTRE
+791 DTGALEEKLTARE

-809 HLTTGVPLSAIAKQL
+809 HLTTGIPLSAIAKQL

-847 HTAVEKAK
+847 HSAVEKAK

>member
-1 MSGKEIL
+1 
-8 TPSVDRSRLVP
+8 
-19 PAIPATSISRKHLFH
+19 
-34 LFETD
+34 
-39 LPGVTV
+39 
-45 VAAPVGF
+45 
-52 GKSSLVS
+52 
-59 QWAQSVERPTVWF
+59 
-72 SVNPEDSIQSFFAH
+72 
-86 VIESIRIVFPGFAEE
+86 
-101 FENEPSPNALHNIK
+101 
-115 KLTKAVGEIESGFNF
+115 
-130 VLNNAASDNPAIA
+130 
-143 DFAQALIDH
+143 
-152 LPDNIHLVIIRRVT
+152 
-166 PTTSLARYAS
+166 
-176 LGNLSLI
+176 LI

-197 IAKLNGADIDNEH
+197 IADLNGADIENQH
-210 SRRLLDKC
+210 SRSLLEKC
-218 DGWPAAVQMITRSI
+218 DGWPAAVQMMTRAI
-232 ARGNQSSK
+232 ARGHQSSN
-240 FEIESG
+240 FEVESG

-258 NSFNPEYK
+258 NSLNAENR

-302 GLYMSVSSGASRVY
+302 GLYMSVSSGTSRVY

-323 EVLSQQDFGDPEEN
+323 EVLSQQEFGDPEEN
-337 KKIHEKLATHFWEKR
+337 KKIHERLATHFWEKR
-352 DYRNAL
+352 DYRKAL
-358 EHVFKSGNK
+358 EHIYKSGDK
-367 DKFQLYRD
+367 EKFQVYLD
-375 TGIRHM
+375 TTIRHM
-381 AVIGRGDQLIKWSE
+381 AVIGRGDQLLKWAE
-395 YAGDSSP
+395 YSSDSTP
-402 RGEMLKKTI
+402 RGEMMKRTI

-433 IISEQSKEFEF
+433 IISEQSKELEF

-471 RALITD
+471 RALLTD

-496 GIHYLYDQP
+496 GIHFLYDQP
-505 EEINECLK
+505 EEINQCLK
-513 KARIL
+513 RAKSF
-518 LNSGNVLN
+518 LNSGNVIN
-526 APYYITCITSLSL
+526 APYYITCITSMSL

-552 SIAINQASIA
+552 TIAINQASIA
-562 GYASISAPLDAY
+562 GYASISAPHDAY

-618 RINVTKGQIPQMME
+618 RINITKGQIPQMME

-653 VDITEVFLRFVLDD
+653 IDITEVFLRFVLDD

-686 IDLNVKFQSDPK
+686 IDLNAKFQSDPK
-698 RIPALVEGFPEST
+698 KIPALVEAFPENT

-719 LYQATINIDSE
+719 LYQATINVESE

-739 ALEIGAEVGYHEYFV
+739 ALEVGAEVGYHEYFV

-791 DTGALEEKLTTRE
+791 DTGALEEKLTSRE

-809 HLTTGVPLSAIAKQL
+809 HLTTGIPLSAIAKQL

-847 HTAVEKAK
+847 HSAVEKAK
-855 KLLLI
+855 KLLII

>member
-19 PAIPATSISRKHLFH
+19 PATPSNAISRKHLFH

-45 VAAPVGF
+45 VAAPAGF

-59 QWAQSVERPTVWF
+59 QWAQSVERPTVWL
-72 SVNPEDSIQSFFAH
+72 SVDPEDSMQTFFAH
-86 VIESIRIVFPGFAEE
+86 VLEAIRIVFPGFASD

-115 KLTKAVGEIESGFNF
+115 KLTSAVAGIKYGFNF
-130 VLNNAASDNPAIA
+130 VLNNAATDNPVVA
-143 DFAQALIDH
+143 DFSQALIDH
-152 LPDNIHLVIIRRVT
+152 LPDNVHLVIIRRVT

-189 FSPEEVSR
+189 FSTDEVSR
-197 IAKLNGADIDNEH
+197 IADLNGADIENQH
-210 SRRLLDKC
+210 SRSLLEKC
-218 DGWPAAVQMITRSI
+218 DGWPAAVQMMTRAI
-232 ARGNQSSK
+232 ARGSQSSQ

-258 NSFNPEYK
+258 NSLNAENK

-302 GLYMSVSSGASRVY
+302 GLYVSVSSGTNRIY
-316 RFNDIVY
+316 RFNDIVH
-323 EVLSQQDFGDPEEN
+323 EVLSQQEYGDPKETR
-337 KKIHEKLATHFWEKR
+337 KIHAKLASHFWDKG
-352 DYRNAL
+352 DYGKAL
-358 EHVFKSGNK
+358 EHVYKSGDK
-367 DKFQLYRD
+367 EKFQVYLD
-375 TGIRHM
+375 TSIRHM
-381 AVIGRGDQLIKWSE
+381 AVIGRGDQLLKWAEFS
-395 YAGDSSP
+395 GDSTP
-402 RGEMLKKTI
+402 HGEMMKKTI

-433 IISEQSKEFEF
+433 IISEQSKELEF

-452 FAHIYFARGEF
+452 YAHIYFARGEF

-471 RALITD
+471 RALLTD
-477 SPYESI
+477 SPYQSI

-496 GIHYLYDQP
+496 GIHFLYDQP
-505 EEINECLK
+505 EEINQCLQR
-513 KARIL
+513 ARSL
-518 LNSGNVLN
+518 LNSGNIVN
-526 APYYITCITSLSL
+526 APYYITCITSMSL

-552 SIAINQASIA
+552 SIAINQASIR
-562 GYASISAPLDAY
+562 GYTSISAPLDAY
-574 LVLARCQLELSQL
+574 MVLARCQLELSQL

-618 RINVTKGQIPQMME
+618 RINITKGQVPQMME

-653 VDITEVFLRFVLDD
+653 IDVTEVFLRFVLDD
-667 WERAEE
+667 WERTEE
-673 LLRRMPRIEMVRQ
+673 LLRRMPKIEMVRQ

-698 RIPALVEGFPEST
+698 KIPSLVEAFPEST

-719 LYQATINIDSE
+719 LYQATINVESE
-730 NIALGYLNK
+730 NVALGYLNK
-739 ALEIGAEVGYHEYFV
+739 ALEVGADVGYHEYFV

-791 DTGALEEKLTTRE
+791 DTGALEEKLTSRE

-809 HLTTGVPLSAIAKQL
+809 HLTTGIPLSAIAKQL

>member
-1 MSGKEIL
+1 MSSTEVI
-8 TPSVDRSRLVP
+8 TPSIDRSRILAPAVP
-19 PAIPATSISRKHLFH
+19 ASFISRKHLFH
-34 LFETD
+34 LFETG
-39 LPGVTV
+39 LPGITV
-45 VAAPVGF
+45 VAAPAGY

-59 QWAQSVERPTVWF
+59 QWAQGSQLPTVWLN
-72 SVNPEDSIQSFFAH
+72 VNAADSTQSFFAH
-86 VIESIRIVFPGFAEE
+86 VLAAIRVKFPDFGSD
-101 FENEPSPNALHNIK
+101 FENEPSANPFLNVK
-115 KLTKAVGEIESGFNF
+115 KLTQAAGDLKEAFNF
-130 VLNNAASDNPAIA
+130 VLDNGPA
-143 DFAQALIDH
+143 DSPEVTTVAQALIDFLPNNVH
-152 LPDNIHLVIIRRVT
+152 LIIVRRVT

-189 FSPEEVSR
+189 FSDAEISK
-197 IAKLNGADIDNEH
+197 IAEINGLQQLDDDSSKLIDRCE
-210 SRRLLDKC
+210 
-218 DGWPAAVQMITRSI
+218 GWPAAVQMITRSI
-232 ARGNQSSK
+232 ARGNQNSK

-258 NSFNPEYK
+258 NSLNAENK

-284 IVLGEDFSESYI
+284 IVLGEDFSESFI
-296 NKLATD
+296 NKLSTD
-302 GLYMSVSSGASRVY
+302 GLYVSVSSGPDRVY

-323 EVLSQQDFGDPEEN
+323 EVLSHQEFGDPREN
-337 KKIHEKLATHFWEKR
+337 RKIHEKLASHFWER
-352 DYRNAL
+352 GDYRKAL
-358 EHVFKSGNK
+358 EHVFKSDNEE
-367 DKFQLYRD
+367 KFKVYLD
-375 TGIRHM
+375 TSIRYM

-395 YAGDSSP
+395 YAGDTSP
-402 RGEMLKKTI
+402 RGEVMKKTI

-433 IISEQSKEFEF
+433 IISEQSKELEF
-444 LTQLTSMA
+444 LNQLTSMA

-463 TRSLAMID
+463 TRSLAMIE
-471 RALITD
+471 RALMSD
-477 SPYESI
+477 SPFESI

-496 GIHYLYDQP
+496 GIHFLYDQP

-518 LNSGNVLN
+518 LNSGNVIN

-552 SIAINQASIA
+552 SIAINQALIA

-574 LVLARCQLELSQL
+574 MVLARCQLELSQL

-595 VLFEKSSESNIWP
+595 VLFEKSTDSNIWP

-618 RINVTKGQIPQMME
+618 CINITKGQIPQMME
-632 IVKQQRERLA
+632 MVKQQRERLA
-642 TLKSPHELSWL
+642 ELRSPHELSWL
-653 VDITEVFLRFVLDD
+653 IDITEVFLRFVLDD

-673 LLRRMPRIEMVRQ
+673 LLRRMPKIEMVRQ
-686 IDLNVKFQSDPK
+686 IDLNAKFQSDPRK
-698 RIPALVEGFPEST
+698 IPALVDGFPENT
-711 PREKVNKF
+711 PRERVNKF
-719 LYQATINIDSE
+719 LYQATINIDHE
-730 NIALGYLNK
+730 NLALAHLNK

-770 PTVFRESVVHEMTE
+770 PTVFRESVVQEMTE

-791 DTGALEEKLTTRE
+791 DTGALEEKLTARE

-809 HLTTGVPLSAIAKQL
+809 HLTTGIPLSAIAKQL

>member
-1 MSGKEIL
+1 
-8 TPSVDRSRLVP
+8 
-19 PAIPATSISRKHLFH
+19 
-34 LFETD
+34 
-39 LPGVTV
+39 
-45 VAAPVGF
+45 
-52 GKSSLVS
+52 
-59 QWAQSVERPTVWF
+59 
-72 SVNPEDSIQSFFAH
+72 
-86 VIESIRIVFPGFAEE
+86 
-101 FENEPSPNALHNIK
+101 
-115 KLTKAVGEIESGFNF
+115 
-130 VLNNAASDNPAIA
+130 
-143 DFAQALIDH
+143 
-152 LPDNIHLVIIRRVT
+152 
-166 PTTSLARYAS
+166 
-176 LGNLSLI
+176 
-183 TSQDLK
+183 
-189 FSPEEVSR
+189 
-197 IAKLNGADIDNEH
+197 
-210 SRRLLDKC
+210 
-218 DGWPAAVQMITRSI
+218 MITRSI
-232 ARGNQSSK
+232 ARGNQNSK

-258 NSFNPEYK
+258 NSLNAENK

-284 IVLGEDFSESYI
+284 IVLGEDFSESFI

-302 GLYMSVSSGASRVY
+302 GLYVSVSSGPDRVY

-323 EVLSQQDFGDPEEN
+323 EVLSHQEFGDPREN
-337 KKIHEKLATHFWEKR
+337 RKIHEKLASHFWER
-352 DYRNAL
+352 GDYRKAL
-358 EHVFKSGNK
+358 EHVFKSDNEE
-367 DKFQLYRD
+367 KFKVYLD
-375 TGIRHM
+375 TSIRYM

-395 YAGDSSP
+395 YAGDTSP
-402 RGEMLKKTI
+402 RGEVMKKTI

-433 IISEQSKEFEF
+433 IISEQSKELEF
-444 LTQLTSMA
+444 LNQLTSMA

-463 TRSLAMID
+463 TRSLAMIE
-471 RALITD
+471 RALMSD
-477 SPYESI
+477 SPFESI

-496 GIHYLYDQP
+496 GIHFLYDQP

-518 LNSGNVLN
+518 LNSGNVIN

-552 SIAINQASIA
+552 SIAINQALIA

-574 LVLARCQLELSQL
+574 MVLARCQLELSQL

-595 VLFEKSSESNIWP
+595 VLFEKSTDSNIWP

-618 RINVTKGQIPQMME
+618 CINITKGQIPQMME

-642 TLKSPHELSWL
+642 ELRSPHELSWL
-653 VDITEVFLRFVLDD
+653 IDITEVFLRFVLDD

-673 LLRRMPRIEMVRQ
+673 LLRRMPKIEMVRQ
-686 IDLNVKFQSDPK
+686 IDLNAKFQSDPRK
-698 RIPALVEGFPEST
+698 IPALVDGFPENT
-711 PREKVNKF
+711 PRERVNKF
-719 LYQATINIDSE
+719 LYQATINIDHE
-730 NIALGYLNK
+730 NLALAHLNK

-770 PTVFRESVVHEMTE
+770 PTVFRESVVQEMTE

-791 DTGALEEKLTTRE
+791 DTGALEEKLTARE

-809 HLTTGVPLSAIAKQL
+809 HLTTGIPLSAIAKQL

>member
-1 MSGKEIL
+1 
-8 TPSVDRSRLVP
+8 
-19 PAIPATSISRKHLFH
+19 
-34 LFETD
+34 
-39 LPGVTV
+39 
-45 VAAPVGF
+45 
-52 GKSSLVS
+52 
-59 QWAQSVERPTVWF
+59 
-72 SVNPEDSIQSFFAH
+72 
-86 VIESIRIVFPGFAEE
+86 
-101 FENEPSPNALHNIK
+101 
-115 KLTKAVGEIESGFNF
+115 
-130 VLNNAASDNPAIA
+130 
-143 DFAQALIDH
+143 
-152 LPDNIHLVIIRRVT
+152 
-166 PTTSLARYAS
+166 
-176 LGNLSLI
+176 
-183 TSQDLK
+183 
-189 FSPEEVSR
+189 
-197 IAKLNGADIDNEH
+197 
-210 SRRLLDKC
+210 
-218 DGWPAAVQMITRSI
+218 
-232 ARGNQSSK
+232 
-240 FEIESG
+240 
-246 SSPLAVLALETI
+246 
-258 NSFNPEYK
+258 
-266 SKISRLVLL
+266 L

-284 IVLGEDFSESYI
+284 IVLGEDFSESFI

-302 GLYMSVSSGASRVY
+302 GLYVSVSSGTNRIY
-316 RFNDIVY
+316 RFNDIVH
-323 EVLSQQDFGDPEEN
+323 EVLSQQEYGDPQETR
-337 KKIHEKLATHFWEKR
+337 KIHEKLASHFWDNG
-352 DYRNAL
+352 DYRKAL
-358 EHVFKSGNK
+358 EHIYRSGDK
-367 DKFQLYRD
+367 EKFQVYFD
-375 TGIRHM
+375 TTIRHM
-381 AVIGRGDQLIKWSE
+381 AVIGRGDQLLKWAE
-395 YAGDSSP
+395 YSGDSTP
-402 RGEMLKKTI
+402 RGEMMKRTI

-433 IISEQSKEFEF
+433 IISEQSKELEF

-471 RALITD
+471 RALLTD

-496 GIHYLYDQP
+496 GIHFLYDQP
-505 EEINECLK
+505 EEINQCLK
-513 KARIL
+513 RAKSF
-518 LNSGNVLN
+518 LNSGNVIN
-526 APYYITCITSLSL
+526 APYYITCITSMSL

-552 SIAINQASIA
+552 TIAINQASIA
-562 GYASISAPLDAY
+562 GYASISAPHDAY

-618 RINVTKGQIPQMME
+618 RINITKGQIPQMME

-653 VDITEVFLRFVLDD
+653 IDITEVFLRFVLDD

-686 IDLNVKFQSDPK
+686 IDLNAKFQSDPK
-698 RIPALVEGFPEST
+698 KIPALVEAFPENT

-719 LYQATINIDSE
+719 LYQATINVESE

-739 ALEIGAEVGYHEYFV
+739 ALEVGAEVGYHEYFV

-791 DTGALEEKLTTRE
+791 DTGALEEKLTSRE

-809 HLTTGVPLSAIAKQL
+809 HLTTGIPLSAIAKQL

-847 HTAVEKAK
+847 HSAVEKAK
-855 KLLLI
+855 KLLII

>member
-1 MSGKEIL
+1 MSGKKIL
-8 TPSVDRSRLVP
+8 TPSIDRSRLVP
-19 PAIPATSISRKHLFH
+19 PAIPASSISRKHLFH

-45 VAAPVGF
+45 VAAPAGF

-59 QWAQSVERPTVWF
+59 QWAQSVDRPTVWL

-86 VIESIRIVFPGFAEE
+86 VLESIRIVFPGFASS

-115 KLTKAVGEIESGFNF
+115 KLTTAVGEMKSGFNF
-130 VLNNAASDNPAIA
+130 VLNNSASDNPAVA
-143 DFAQALIDH
+143 DFSQALIDH
-152 LPDNIHLVIIRRVT
+152 LPDNVHLVIIRRVT
-166 PTTSLARYAS
+166 PATSLARYAS

-189 FSPEEVSR
+189 FSPEEVCR
-197 IAKLNGADIDNEH
+197 IADLNGADIDNDH
-210 SRRLLDKC
+210 SRRLLKKC
-218 DGWPAAVQMITRSI
+218 DGWPAAIQMITRSI
-232 ARGNQSSK
+232 AGGKQSSK
-240 FEIESG
+240 FELESG

-258 NSFNPEYK
+258 NSLNAENK
-266 SKISRLVLL
+266 SKISRLVML

-284 IVLGEDFSESYI
+284 IVLGEDFSESFI

-302 GLYMSVSSGASRVY
+302 GLYMSVSSGPTRIY

-323 EVLSQQDFGDPEEN
+323 EVLSQQEFGDPKE
-337 KKIHEKLATHFWEKR
+337 KRKIHEKLATHFWDKR
-352 DYRNAL
+352 DYGKAL
-358 EHVFKSGNK
+358 EHVFKSENK
-367 DKFQLYRD
+367 EKFQVYLD
-375 TGIRHM
+375 TSIRHM

-395 YAGDSSP
+395 YSGDSSP
-402 RGEMLKKTI
+402 SGEMMKKTI

-433 IISEQSKEFEF
+433 IISEQSKELEF
-444 LTQLTSMA
+444 LTQLTSMV

-471 RALITD
+471 RALMTD
-477 SPYESI
+477 TPYGSI

-496 GIHYLYDQP
+496 GIHFLYDQP
-505 EEINECLK
+505 EEVKECLK
-513 KARIL
+513 RARTL
-518 LNSGNVLN
+518 LNSGNVIS

-552 SIAINQASIA
+552 SIAISQASIA
-562 GYASISAPLDAY
+562 GYASISAPFDAY
-574 LVLARCQLELSQL
+574 MVLARCQLELSQL

-595 VLFEKSSESNIWP
+595 ILFEKSTESNIWP

-618 RINVTKGQIPQMME
+618 RINITKGQIPQMME
-632 IVKQQRERLA
+632 IVQQQRERLA

-653 VDITEVFLRFVLDD
+653 IDVTELFLRFVLDD
-667 WERAEE
+667 WERAEV
-673 LLRRMPRIEMVRQ
+673 LLRRMPKIEMVRQ

-698 RIPALVEGFPEST
+698 NVPMLVEGFPENN
-711 PREKVNKF
+711 PREKVNKY
-719 LYQATINIDSE
+719 LYQATINLDSE
-730 NIALGYLNK
+730 KVALGYLNE
-739 ALEIGAEVGYHEYFV
+739 ALDIGAEVGYHEYFV
-754 RQHRLYPIMV
+754 RQHRLYSIMV

-770 PTVFRESVVHEMTE
+770 PTVFRESVVNEMTE
-784 RIQAMNS
+784 RIQAKNS

>member
-1 MSGKEIL
+1 MSGKEVI
-8 TPSVDRSRLVP
+8 TPSIDRSRLVP
-19 PAIPATSISRKHLFH
+19 PAIPVNAISRKHLFH

-39 LPGVTV
+39 LPGVTI
-45 VAAPVGF
+45 VAAPAGF

-59 QWAQSVERPTVWF
+59 QWAQSVDRPTVWF

-86 VIESIRIVFPGFAEE
+86 VLESIRIVFPGFAAE
-101 FENEPSPNALHNIK
+101 FEKEPSPNALHNVK
-115 KLTKAVGEIESGFNF
+115 KLTSAVGEINSGINF
-130 VLNNAASDNPAIA
+130 VLNNAATDNPAVA

-152 LPDNIHLVIIRRVT
+152 LPDNVHLVIIRRVT

-197 IAKLNGADIDNEH
+197 IANLNGADIDNDH

-218 DGWPAAVQMITRSI
+218 DGWPAAVQMITRTI
-232 ARGNQSSK
+232 ARGNQSSN

-258 NSFNPEYK
+258 NSLNPENK

-302 GLYMSVSSGASRVY
+302 GLYMSVSSGPTRIY

-323 EVLSQQDFGDPEEN
+323 EVLSQQDFGNPEEN

-367 DKFQLYRD
+367 DKFQLYLD

-433 IISEQSKEFEF
+433 IISEQSKELEF

-471 RALITD
+471 RALMTE

-496 GIHYLYDQP
+496 GIHFLYDQP

-518 LNSGNVLN
+518 LNSGNVIN
-526 APYYITCITSLSL
+526 APYYITCLTSLSL

-562 GYASISAPLDAY
+562 GYSSISAPLDAY
-574 LVLARCQLELSQL
+574 MVLARCQLELSQI
-587 DKAVETST
+587 DKAVETT
-595 VLFEKSSESNIWP
+595 TLLFEKSSESKIWP

-613 EGTRA
+613 EGTSA
-618 RINVTKGQIPQMME
+618 RINITKGQIPQMME
-632 IVKQQRERLA
+632 IVKQQRARLE
-642 TLKSPHELSWL
+642 TLRSPHELSWL
-653 VDITEVFLRFVLDD
+653 VDITELFLRFVLDD

-673 LLRRMPRIEMVRQ
+673 LLRRMPKIEMVRQ

-698 RIPALVEGFPEST
+698 KIPPLVEAFPENT

-719 LYQATINIDSE
+719 LYQATINLDSE
-730 NIALGYLNK
+730 NVALGYLNK
-739 ALEIGAEVGYHEYFV
+739 ALDVGAEVGYHEYFV
-754 RQHRLYPIMV
+754 RQHRLYSIMV

-770 PTVFRESVVHEMTE
+770 PTVFRESVVNEMTE

-835 RNVYRKLGVDGR
+835 RNVYRKLAVDGR

>member
-1 MSGKEIL
+1 MSGKEVL

-19 PAIPATSISRKHLFH
+19 PAIPATAISRKHLFH

-45 VAAPVGF
+45 VAAPAGF

-59 QWAQSVERPTVWF
+59 QWAQSVERPTVWL
-72 SVNPEDSIQSFFAH
+72 SVNPQDSVQSFFAH
-86 VIESIRIVFPGFAEE
+86 VLESIRIVFPGFASE

-115 KLTKAVGEIESGFNF
+115 KLTTAVAGLKSGFNF
-130 VLNNAASDNPAIA
+130 VLNNGAVDNPEIA
-143 DFAQALIDH
+143 GFSQELIDY
-152 LPDNIHLVIIRRVT
+152 LPDNVHLVVIRRIT

-197 IAKLNGADIDNEH
+197 IADLNGADIENQH
-210 SRRLLDKC
+210 SRSLLEKC
-218 DGWPAAVQMITRSI
+218 DGWPAAVQMMTRAI
-232 ARGNQSSK
+232 ARGHQSSN
-240 FEIESG
+240 FEVESG

-258 NSFNPEYK
+258 NSLNAENR

-302 GLYMSVSSGASRVY
+302 GLYMSVSSGTSRVY

-323 EVLSQQDFGDPEEN
+323 EVLSQQEFGDPEEN
-337 KKIHEKLATHFWEKR
+337 KKIHERLATHFWDKR
-352 DYRNAL
+352 DYRKAL
-358 EHVFKSGNK
+358 EHIYKSGDK
-367 DKFQLYRD
+367 EKFQVYLD
-375 TGIRHM
+375 TTIRHM
-381 AVIGRGDQLIKWSE
+381 AVIGRGDQLLKWAE
-395 YAGDSSP
+395 YSGDSTP
-402 RGEMLKKTI
+402 RGEMMKRTI

-433 IISEQSKEFEF
+433 IISEQSKELEF

-471 RALITD
+471 RALLTD

-496 GIHYLYDQP
+496 GIHFLYDQP
-505 EEINECLK
+505 EEINQCLK
-513 KARIL
+513 RAKSF
-518 LNSGNVLN
+518 LNSGNVIN
-526 APYYITCITSLSL
+526 APYYITCITSMSL

-552 SIAINQASIA
+552 TIAINQASIA
-562 GYASISAPLDAY
+562 GYASISAPHDAY

-618 RINVTKGQIPQMME
+618 RINITKGQIPQMME

-653 VDITEVFLRFVLDD
+653 IDITEVFLRFVLDD

-686 IDLNVKFQSDPK
+686 IDLNAKFQSDPK
-698 RIPALVEGFPEST
+698 KIPALVEAFPENT

-719 LYQATINIDSE
+719 LYQATINVESE

-739 ALEIGAEVGYHEYFV
+739 ALEVGAEVGYHEYFV

-791 DTGALEEKLTTRE
+791 DTGALEEKLTSRE

-809 HLTTGVPLSAIAKQL
+809 HLTTGIPLSAIAKQL

-847 HTAVEKAK
+847 HSAVEKAK
-855 KLLLI
+855 KLLII

>member
-1 MSGKEIL
+1 MSGKEVL

-19 PAIPATSISRKHLFH
+19 PAIPATAISRKHLFH

-45 VAAPVGF
+45 VAAPAGF

-59 QWAQSVERPTVWF
+59 QWAQSVERPTVWL
-72 SVNPEDSIQSFFAH
+72 SVNPQDSVQSFFAH
-86 VIESIRIVFPGFAEE
+86 VLESIRIVFPGFASE

-115 KLTKAVGEIESGFNF
+115 KLTTAVAGLKSGFNF
-130 VLNNAASDNPAIA
+130 VLNNGAVDNPEIA
-143 DFAQALIDH
+143 GFSQELIDY
-152 LPDNIHLVIIRRVT
+152 LPDNVHLVVIRRVT

-197 IAKLNGADIDNEH
+197 IADLNGADIENQH
-210 SRRLLDKC
+210 SRSLLEKC
-218 DGWPAAVQMITRSI
+218 DGWPAAVQMMTRAI
-232 ARGNQSSK
+232 ARGNQSSN

-258 NSFNPEYK
+258 NSLNEENR

-302 GLYMSVSSGASRVY
+302 GLYVSVSSGTNRMY
-316 RFNDIVY
+316 RFNDIVH
-323 EVLSQQDFGDPEEN
+323 EVLSQQEYGDPQETR
-337 KKIHEKLATHFWEKR
+337 KIHEKLASHFWDKG
-352 DYRNAL
+352 DYGKAI
-358 EHVFKSGNK
+358 EHIYKSGDK
-367 DKFQLYRD
+367 EKFQVYLD
-375 TGIRHM
+375 TTIRHM
-381 AVIGRGDQLIKWSE
+381 AVIGRGDQLLKWAE
-395 YAGDSSP
+395 YSGDSTP
-402 RGEMLKKTI
+402 RGEMMKRTI

-433 IISEQSKEFEF
+433 IISEQSKELEF

-471 RALITD
+471 RALLTD

-496 GIHYLYDQP
+496 GIHFLYDQP
-505 EEINECLK
+505 EEINQCLK
-513 KARIL
+513 RAKSF
-518 LNSGNVLN
+518 LNSGNVIN
-526 APYYITCITSLSL
+526 APYYITCITSMSL

-552 SIAINQASIA
+552 TIAINQASIA
-562 GYASISAPLDAY
+562 GYASISAPHDAY
-574 LVLARCQLELSQL
+574 MVLARCQLELSQL

-618 RINVTKGQIPQMME
+618 RINITKGQIPQMME

-653 VDITEVFLRFVLDD
+653 IDITEVFLRFVLDD

-686 IDLNVKFQSDPK
+686 IDLNAKFQSDPK
-698 RIPALVEGFPEST
+698 KIPALVEAFPENT

-719 LYQATINIDSE
+719 LYQATINVESE

-739 ALEIGAEVGYHEYFV
+739 ALEVGAEVGYHEYFV

-791 DTGALEEKLTTRE
+791 DTGALEEKLTSRE

-809 HLTTGVPLSAIAKQL
+809 HLTTGIPLSAIAKQL

-847 HTAVEKAK
+847 HSAVEKAK
-855 KLLLI
+855 KLLII

>member
-1 MSGKEIL
+1 MSAKEFL
-8 TPSVDRSRLVP
+8 TPSIDRSRLVP

-39 LPGVTV
+39 LPGATV
-45 VAAPVGF
+45 VAAPAGF

-72 SVNPEDSIQSFFAH
+72 SINPKDSMQSFFAH
-86 VIESIRIVFPGFAEE
+86 VLESIRIVFPGFASD
-101 FENEPSPNALHNIK
+101 FEHEPSPNALHNIK
-115 KLTKAVGEIESGFNF
+115 KLTTAVSEMKSGFNF
-130 VLNNAASDNPAIA
+130 VLNNGASDNPEVAE
-143 DFAQALIDH
+143 FSQALIDH

-166 PTTSLARYAS
+166 PATSLARYAS

-197 IAKLNGADIDNEH
+197 IADLNGAEIDNDY
-210 SRRLLDKC
+210 SRRLLKKC
-218 DGWPAAVQMITRSI
+218 DGWPAAVQMITRAI
-232 ARGNQSSK
+232 ARGNQISN

-258 NSFNPEYK
+258 NSLNAENR

-284 IVLGEDFSESYI
+284 IVLGEDFSEGYI

-302 GLYMSVSSGASRVY
+302 GLFMSVSSGLNRIY

-323 EVLSQQDFGDPEEN
+323 EVLSTQEFGNPEDN
-337 KKIHEKLATHFWEKR
+337 RKIHEKLATHFWDKGDYEK
-352 DYRNAL
+352 AL
-358 EHVFKSGNK
+358 EHIFKSDNK
-367 DKFQLYRD
+367 EKFQVYLD
-375 TGIRHM
+375 TSIRHM
-381 AVIGRGDQLIKWSE
+381 AVIGRGDKLLKWSE
-395 YAGDSSP
+395 FSGDASP
-402 RGEMLKKTI
+402 RGEVMKKTI
-411 KVVGHLVNLEFARAE
+411 KVIGHLVNLEFARAE

-433 IISEQSKEFEF
+433 IISEQSKELVF

-463 TRSLAMID
+463 TRALQMID
-471 RALITD
+471 RALVTD

-496 GIHYLYDQP
+496 GIHFLYDQP
-505 EEINECLK
+505 DEVEACLT
-513 KARIL
+513 KARSL
-518 LNSGNVLN
+518 LQSGNVVN
-526 APYYITCITSLSL
+526 APYYITCMTSLSL
-539 WCEGRFFEAAEHA
+539 WCEGRFFEAAEQA
-552 SIAINQASIA
+552 SIAINQATIS
-562 GYASISAPLDAY
+562 GYSSISAPLDAY
-574 LVLARCQLELSQL
+574 MVLARCQLELSQL
-587 DKAVETST
+587 DKAIEIST
-595 VLFEKSSESNIWP
+595 ILFEKSTELNIWP

-618 RINVTKGQIPQMME
+618 RINITRGHIPQMME
-632 IVKQQRERLA
+632 IVKQQREELA
-642 TLKSPHELSWL
+642 KLKSAHELDWF
-653 VDITEVFLRFVLDD
+653 VDMTEVFLRFVLDD
-667 WERAEE
+667 WDRAEE
-673 LLRRMPRIEMVRQ
+673 LLRRMPKIEMVRQ
-686 IDLNVKFQSDPK
+686 IDLNVRFQNDPK
-698 RIPALVEGFPEST
+698 KIPALVAAFPENT

-719 LYQATINIDSE
+719 LYQATINVDSE

-739 ALEIGAEVGYHEYFV
+739 ALEVGAEVGYHEYFV
-754 RQHRLYPIMV
+754 RQHRLYSIMV
-764 KAAAAQ
+764 KAATAQ
-770 PTVFRESVVHEMTE
+770 PTVFRESVVNLMTE

-791 DTGALEEKLTTRE
+791 DTGPLEEKLTSRE

-809 HLTTGVPLSAIAKQL
+809 HLTTGSPLSAIAKQL

-847 HTAVEKAK
+847 HTAVDKAR

>member
-1 MSGKEIL
+1 MSPKEVI
-8 TPSVDRSRLVP
+8 TPSIDRSRILVP
-19 PAIPATSISRKHLFH
+19 AVPASFISRKHLFH
-34 LFETD
+34 LFETG
-39 LPGVTV
+39 LPGITV
-45 VAAPVGF
+45 VAAPAGY

-59 QWAQSVERPTVWF
+59 QWAQGSQLPTVWLN
-72 SVNPEDSIQSFFAH
+72 VNAADSTQSFFAH
-86 VIESIRIVFPGFAEE
+86 VLAAIRVKFPDFGSD
-101 FENEPSPNALHNIK
+101 FENEPSANPLLNVK
-115 KLTKAVGEIESGFNF
+115 KLTEAAGDLKEAFNF
-130 VLNNAASDNPAIA
+130 VLDNGPA
-143 DFAQALIDH
+143 DSPEVTTVAQALIDFLPNNVH
-152 LPDNIHLVIIRRVT
+152 LIIVRRVT

-189 FSPEEVSR
+189 FSDAEISK
-197 IAKLNGADIDNEH
+197 IAEINGLQQLDDDSSKLIDRCE
-210 SRRLLDKC
+210 
-218 DGWPAAVQMITRSI
+218 GWPAAVQMITRSI
-232 ARGNQSSK
+232 ARGNQNSK

-258 NSFNPEYK
+258 NSLNAENK

-284 IVLGEDFSESYI
+284 IVLGEDFSESFI

-302 GLYMSVSSGASRVY
+302 GLYVSVSSGPDRVY

-323 EVLSQQDFGDPEEN
+323 EVLSHQEFGDPREN
-337 KKIHEKLATHFWEKR
+337 RKIHEKLASHFWER
-352 DYRNAL
+352 GDYGKAL
-358 EHVFKSGNK
+358 EHVFKSDNEE
-367 DKFQLYRD
+367 KFKVYLD
-375 TGIRHM
+375 TSIRYM

-395 YAGDSSP
+395 YAGDTSP
-402 RGEMLKKTI
+402 RGEVMKKTI

-433 IISEQSKEFEF
+433 IISEQSKELEF
-444 LTQLTSMA
+444 LNQLTSMA

-463 TRSLAMID
+463 TRSLAMIE
-471 RALITD
+471 RALMSD
-477 SPYESI
+477 SPFESI

-496 GIHYLYDQP
+496 GIHFLYDQP

-518 LNSGNVLN
+518 LNSGNVIN

-552 SIAINQASIA
+552 SIAINQALIA

-574 LVLARCQLELSQL
+574 MVLARCQLELSQL

-595 VLFEKSSESNIWP
+595 VLFEKSTDSNIWP

-618 RINVTKGQIPQMME
+618 CINITKGQIPQMME
-632 IVKQQRERLA
+632 MVKQQRERLA
-642 TLKSPHELSWL
+642 ELRSPHELSWL
-653 VDITEVFLRFVLDD
+653 IDITEVFLRFVLDD

-673 LLRRMPRIEMVRQ
+673 LLRRMPKIEMVRQ
-686 IDLNVKFQSDPK
+686 IDLNAKFQSDPRK
-698 RIPALVEGFPEST
+698 IPALVDGFPENT
-711 PREKVNKF
+711 PRERVNKF
-719 LYQATINIDSE
+719 LYQATINIDHE
-730 NIALGYLNK
+730 NLALAHLNK

-770 PTVFRESVVHEMTE
+770 PTVFRESVVQEMTE

-791 DTGALEEKLTTRE
+791 DTGALEEKLTARE

-809 HLTTGVPLSAIAKQL
+809 HLTTGIPLSAIAKQL

>member
-1 MSGKEIL
+1 
-8 TPSVDRSRLVP
+8 
-19 PAIPATSISRKHLFH
+19 
-34 LFETD
+34 
-39 LPGVTV
+39 
-45 VAAPVGF
+45 
-52 GKSSLVS
+52 
-59 QWAQSVERPTVWF
+59 
-72 SVNPEDSIQSFFAH
+72 
-86 VIESIRIVFPGFAEE
+86 
-101 FENEPSPNALHNIK
+101 
-115 KLTKAVGEIESGFNF
+115 
-130 VLNNAASDNPAIA
+130 
-143 DFAQALIDH
+143 
-152 LPDNIHLVIIRRVT
+152 
-166 PTTSLARYAS
+166 
-176 LGNLSLI
+176 LI

-189 FSPEEVSR
+189 FSVDEVSR
-197 IAKLNGADIDNEH
+197 IADLNGADIDNYH
-210 SRRLLDKC
+210 SRRLLEKC
-218 DGWPAAVQMITRSI
+218 DGWPAAVQMITRAI
-232 ARGNQSSK
+232 ARGHQSLN
-240 FEIESG
+240 FEMESG

-258 NSFNPEYK
+258 NSLNPENR

-302 GLYMSVSSGASRVY
+302 GLYVNVSSGPNRIY

-323 EVLSQQDFGDPEEN
+323 EVLSHQEFIDPKETR
-337 KKIHEKLATHFWEKR
+337 KIHEKLASHFWDKG
-352 DYRNAL
+352 DYGKAL
-358 EHVFKSGNK
+358 EHVYKSGDK
-367 DKFQLYRD
+367 EKFQVYLD
-375 TGIRHM
+375 TSIRHM
-381 AVIGRGDQLIKWSE
+381 AVIGRGDQLLKWAE
-395 YAGDSSP
+395 YSGDSTP
-402 RGEMLKKTI
+402 RGEVMKKTI

-433 IISEQSKEFEF
+433 IISEQSKELEF

-471 RALITD
+471 RALLTD

-496 GIHYLYDQP
+496 GIHFLYDQP
-505 EEINECLK
+505 EEINQCLK
-513 KARIL
+513 RAKSL
-518 LNSGNVLN
+518 LNSGNVIN
-526 APYYITCITSLSL
+526 APYYITCITSMSL

-552 SIAINQASIA
+552 SIAINQALIA

-587 DKAVETST
+587 DKAVDTST
-595 VLFEKSSESNIWP
+595 LLFEKSSESNIWP

-618 RINVTKGQIPQMME
+618 RINITNGQIPQMME
-632 IVKQQRERLA
+632 IVKQQRQRVA

-653 VDITEVFLRFVLDD
+653 IDMTEVFLRFVLDD

-686 IDLNVKFQSDPK
+686 IDLNAKFESDPK
-698 RIPALVEGFPEST
+698 KIPALVDAFPENT

-719 LYQATINIDSE
+719 LYQATINVESE

-739 ALEIGAEVGYHEYFV
+739 ALEVGAEVGYHEYFV

-791 DTGALEEKLTTRE
+791 DTGALEEKLTSRE

-847 HTAVEKAK
+847 HSAVEKAK
-855 KLLLI
+855 KLLII

>member
-1 MSGKEIL
+1 MSPKEVI
-8 TPSVDRSRLVP
+8 TPSIDRSRIVAPAVP
-19 PAIPATSISRKHLFH
+19 ANSISRKHLFH
-34 LFETD
+34 LFETG

-45 VAAPVGF
+45 VAAPAGY

-59 QWAQSVERPTVWF
+59 QWAQNSQLPTVWLN
-72 SVNPEDSIQSFFAH
+72 VNPTDSTQSFFAH
-86 VIESIRIVFPGFAEE
+86 VLAAIRMKFPDFGSD
-101 FENEPSPNALHNIK
+101 FENEPSANPLLNVK
-115 KLTKAVGEIESGFNF
+115 KLTEAAGDLKEAFNF
-130 VLNNAASDNPAIA
+130 VLDNGPA
-143 DFAQALIDH
+143 DSPEVTTVAQALIDFLPNNVH
-152 LPDNIHLVIIRRVT
+152 LIVVRRVT

-189 FSPEEVSR
+189 FSDTEISK
-197 IAKLNGADIDNEH
+197 IAELNGLQQLDSNS
-210 SRRLLDKC
+210 SRLVGRC
-218 DGWPAAVQMITRSI
+218 EGWPAAVQMITRSI
-232 ARGNQSSK
+232 ARGNQNSK

-258 NSFNPEYK
+258 NSLNAENK

-302 GLYMSVSSGASRVY
+302 GLYMSVSSGPNRVY

-323 EVLSQQDFGDPEEN
+323 EVLSQQEYGDPREN
-337 KKIHEKLATHFWEKR
+337 RKIHEKLASHFWDIG
-352 DYRNAL
+352 DYGKAL
-358 EHVFKSGNK
+358 EHVFKSENK
-367 DKFQLYRD
+367 EKFEVYLD
-375 TGIRHM
+375 TSIRHM

-395 YAGDSSP
+395 YSGDSSP
-402 RGEMLKKTI
+402 RGEMMKKTI

-426 ALATELE
+426 ALAKELE
-433 IISEQSKEFEF
+433 IISEQSQELVF

-471 RALITD
+471 RALLTD
-477 SPYESI
+477 APYESI

-496 GIHYLYDQP
+496 GIHFLYDQP
-505 EEINECLK
+505 EEINDCLK
-513 KARIL
+513 RARAL
-518 LNSGNVLN
+518 LSSGNVIN

-574 LVLARCQLELSQL
+574 MVLARCQLELSQL
-587 DKAVETST
+587 DKAIETST
-595 VLFEKSSESNIWP
+595 LLFEKSSESNIWP

-618 RINVTKGQIPQMME
+618 RINITKGQIPQMME

-642 TLKSPHELSWL
+642 ELKSPHELSWL
-653 VDITEVFLRFVLDD
+653 IDITEVFLRFVLDD

-673 LLRRMPRIEMVRQ
+673 LLRRMPKIEMVRQ
-686 IDLNVKFQSDPK
+686 IDLNAKFQSDPK
-698 RIPALVEGFPEST
+698 KIPALVDGFPENT
-711 PREKVNKF
+711 PRERVNKF
-719 LYQATINIDSE
+719 LYQATIHAESE
-730 NIALGYLNK
+730 NVALGYLNK

-791 DTGALEEKLTTRE
+791 DTGALEEKLTARE

-809 HLTTGVPLSAIAKQL
+809 HLTTGIPLSAIAKQL

>member
-1 MSGKEIL
+1 MSSTEVI
-8 TPSVDRSRLVP
+8 TPSIDRSRILAPAVP
-19 PAIPATSISRKHLFH
+19 ASFISRKHLFH
-34 LFETD
+34 LFETG

-45 VAAPVGF
+45 VAAPAGY

-59 QWAQSVERPTVWF
+59 QWAQGSQLPTVWLN
-72 SVNPEDSIQSFFAH
+72 VNAADSTQSFFAH
-86 VIESIRIVFPGFAEE
+86 VLAAIRVKFPDFGSD
-101 FENEPSPNALHNIK
+101 FENEPSANPLLNVK
-115 KLTKAVGEIESGFNF
+115 KLTEAAGDLKEAFNF
-130 VLNNAASDNPAIA
+130 VLDNGPA
-143 DFAQALIDH
+143 DSPEVTTVAQALIDFLPNNVH
-152 LPDNIHLVIIRRVT
+152 LIIVRRVT

-189 FSPEEVSR
+189 FSDAEISK
-197 IAKLNGADIDNEH
+197 IAEINGLQQLDDDSSKLIDRCE
-210 SRRLLDKC
+210 
-218 DGWPAAVQMITRSI
+218 GWPAAVQMITRSI
-232 ARGNQSSK
+232 ARGNQNSK

-258 NSFNPEYK
+258 NSLNAENK

-284 IVLGEDFSESYI
+284 IVLGEDFSESFI

-302 GLYMSVSSGASRVY
+302 GLYVSVSSGPDRVY

-323 EVLSQQDFGDPEEN
+323 EVLSHQEFGDPREN
-337 KKIHEKLATHFWEKR
+337 RKIHEKLASHFWER
-352 DYRNAL
+352 GDYRKAL
-358 EHVFKSGNK
+358 EHVFKSDNEE
-367 DKFQLYRD
+367 KFKVYLD
-375 TGIRHM
+375 TSIRYM
-381 AVIGRGDQLIKWSE
+381 AVIGRGDQIIKWSE
-395 YAGDSSP
+395 YAGDTSP
-402 RGEMLKKTI
+402 RGEVMKKTI

-433 IISEQSKEFEF
+433 IISEQSKELEF
-444 LTQLTSMA
+444 LNQLTSMA

-463 TRSLAMID
+463 TRSLAMIE
-471 RALITD
+471 RALMSD
-477 SPYESI
+477 SPFESI

-496 GIHYLYDQP
+496 GIHFLYDQP

-518 LNSGNVLN
+518 LNSGNVIN

-552 SIAINQASIA
+552 SIAINQALIA

-574 LVLARCQLELSQL
+574 MVLARCQLELSQL

-595 VLFEKSSESNIWP
+595 VLFEKSTDSNIWP

-618 RINVTKGQIPQMME
+618 CINITKGQIPQMME

-642 TLKSPHELSWL
+642 ELRSPHELSWL
-653 VDITEVFLRFVLDD
+653 IDITEVFLRFVLDD

-673 LLRRMPRIEMVRQ
+673 LLRRMPKIEMVRQ
-686 IDLNVKFQSDPK
+686 IDLNAKFQSDPRK
-698 RIPALVEGFPEST
+698 IPALVDGFPENT
-711 PREKVNKF
+711 PRERVNKF
-719 LYQATINIDSE
+719 LYQATINIDHE
-730 NIALGYLNK
+730 NLALAHLNK

-770 PTVFRESVVHEMTE
+770 PTVFRESVVQEMTE

-791 DTGALEEKLTTRE
+791 DTGALEEKLTARE

-809 HLTTGVPLSAIAKQL
+809 HLTTGIPLSAIAKQL

>member
-1 MSGKEIL
+1 
-8 TPSVDRSRLVP
+8 
-19 PAIPATSISRKHLFH
+19 
-34 LFETD
+34 
-39 LPGVTV
+39 
-45 VAAPVGF
+45 
-52 GKSSLVS
+52 
-59 QWAQSVERPTVWF
+59 
-72 SVNPEDSIQSFFAH
+72 
-86 VIESIRIVFPGFAEE
+86 
-101 FENEPSPNALHNIK
+101 
-115 KLTKAVGEIESGFNF
+115 
-130 VLNNAASDNPAIA
+130 
-143 DFAQALIDH
+143 
-152 LPDNIHLVIIRRVT
+152 
-166 PTTSLARYAS
+166 
-176 LGNLSLI
+176 
-183 TSQDLK
+183 
-189 FSPEEVSR
+189 
-197 IAKLNGADIDNEH
+197 
-210 SRRLLDKC
+210 
-218 DGWPAAVQMITRSI
+218 
-232 ARGNQSSK
+232 
-240 FEIESG
+240 
-246 SSPLAVLALETI
+246 
-258 NSFNPEYK
+258 
-266 SKISRLVLL
+266 
-275 SEFDLETAA
+275 
-284 IVLGEDFSESYI
+284 
-296 NKLATD
+296 
-302 GLYMSVSSGASRVY
+302 
-316 RFNDIVY
+316 
-323 EVLSQQDFGDPEEN
+323 
-337 KKIHEKLATHFWEKR
+337 
-352 DYRNAL
+352 
-358 EHVFKSGNK
+358 
-367 DKFQLYRD
+367 
-375 TGIRHM
+375 M

-395 YAGDSSP
+395 YSGDSSP
-402 RGEMLKKTI
+402 RGEMMKKTM

-433 IISEQSKEFEF
+433 IISEQSKELEF

-471 RALITD
+471 RALMTD

-496 GIHYLYDQP
+496 GIHFLYDQP

-518 LNSGNVLN
+518 LNSGNVIN

-562 GYASISAPLDAY
+562 GYSSISAPLDAY
-574 LVLARCQLELSQL
+574 LVLARCQLELSQI
-587 DKAVETST
+587 DKAIETST
-595 VLFEKSSESNIWP
+595 FLFEKSSDSNIWP

-618 RINVTKGQIPQMME
+618 RINITKGQIPQMME

-642 TLKSPHELSWL
+642 AFKSPHELSWL

-673 LLRRMPRIEMVRQ
+673 LLRRMPKIEMVRQ

-698 RIPALVEGFPEST
+698 RIPALVEGFPENT

-730 NIALGYLNK
+730 NLALGYLNK
-739 ALEIGAEVGYHEYFV
+739 ALDIGAEVGYHEYFV

-835 RNVYRKLGVDGR
+835 RNVYRKLAVDGR